1 MSIADKL
8 LTIAENQKKV
18 YDAGVFDAGYAK
30 GYDEGVEKALENPPY
45 PTIMDGRT
53 KLQYFYQDLVNW
65 EDKWKFIEEYE
76 YYEEVGFSPIGEVPF
91 PKGTQHIV
99 DFSNF
104 ALVRGINPNS
114 GYHDPSSDE
123 EALPATAFTGTLDV
137 SNATSLKGAFS
148 NCTFLENI
156 GNIINTSKVADW
168 GDAFRNCNKLKT
180 ICPLDLSSAT
190 NVTWMFGNCMELA
203 NISLSNI
210 PTLTNC
216 RGMFSY
222 CKNLKTIPTLTV
234 TASTDFTSTFNGCSA
249 LENITFDGV
258 IGTTGI
264 SFSGC
269 PLLTH
274 DSLMSIINALE
285 TKTSGTFKI
294 TLGST
299 NLAKLTDEEK
309 LIITNKGWQVT

>member
-8 LTIAENQKKV
+8 LTIAEKQKKV
-18 YDAGVFDAGYAK
+18 YDAGYAE
-30 GYDEGVEKALENPPY
+30 GYDEGVEKALENPPS
-45 PTIMDGRT
+45 PMIMDGRT
-53 KLQYFYQDLVNW
+53 KLNYFYQDLVNW
-65 EDKWKFIEEYE
+65 ADKYVFDEENY
-76 YYEEVGFSPIGEVPF
+76 YYEDVGFSPIGEVPF

-104 ALVRGINPNS
+104 ALVWGADPNS
-114 GYHDPSSDE
+114 GYYSPGDQDVG
-123 EALPATAFTGTLDV
+123 LPATAFTGTLDV
-137 SNATSLKGAFS
+137 SNATSLKSAFAQ
-148 NCTFLENI
+148 CTFLENI
-156 GNIINTSKVADW
+156 GNIINTSKVTKW
-168 GDAFRNCNKLKT
+168 SDAFRNCNKLKT

-190 NVTWMFGNCMELA
+190 NVEWMFASCQGLE

-210 PTLTNC
+210 PTLTSY

-258 IGTTGI
+258 IGKTGI
-264 SFSGC
+264 SFAQST
-269 PLLTH
+269 LLTH

-294 TLGST
+294 TLGAE

-309 LIITNKGWQVT
+309 LMITNKGWTVA